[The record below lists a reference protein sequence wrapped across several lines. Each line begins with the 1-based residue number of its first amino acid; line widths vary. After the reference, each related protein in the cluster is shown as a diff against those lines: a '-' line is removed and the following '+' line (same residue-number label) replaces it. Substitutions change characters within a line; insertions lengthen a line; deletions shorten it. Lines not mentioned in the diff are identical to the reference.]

1 MHARS
6 TTLQSTPDQIPEIKR
21 QIQERVLPALRL
33 QPGFM
38 RLLVLQDTQGKLVTL
53 TLWATEADEQATF
66 ARAYLHDVLDE
77 QARLVLKNSRS
88 ESCQEL
94 LGTDMPEHR

>member
-33 QPGFM
+33 QPGFK

-53 TLWATEADEQATF
+53 TVVATTLI
-66 ARAYLHDVLDE
+66 RA
-77 QARLVLKNSRS
+77 
-88 ESCQEL
+88 
-94 LGTDMPEHR
+94 